1 MKELS
6 DIVQA
11 YSSVGEFGP
20 TAVLATLVKTEGLCY
35 RSPGARM
42 LLIEGGHQAGLLS
55 GRNIEKAL
63 HERARKVSA
72 SGHPETCSYQTE
84 EGETEGGAAE
94 AAYGVGIVLLEP
106 LSGQLDELPIRVL
119 RECLQERRHFRMGTV
134 FSAPTDA
141 AAHPGSRIVFS
152 QDGSRT
158 AMDLGEELA
167 LRLEKDLLSLPLDAL
182 PRPLT
187 YDSPEGPVEVLLEVL
202 LPPPAIAIFGGGLDS
217 CPLVKMSKELGWR
230 ASVID
235 PDPACANKGRFFL
248 ADEVVVAHPDQI
260 GDRVSLDE
268 RTVAVLATHNF
279 QHDLELL
286 ERLLATQAPYV
297 GVVGPRGRAKKLLA
311 ALAEKNP
318 TLARQAATRVF
329 APAGL
334 DIGAQTPQEIALA
347 ILAEVRTQLSGS
359 EGGPLR
365 NL

>member
-1 MKELS
+1 MKELA

-20 TAVLATLVKTEGLCY
+20 SAVLATLVKTEGLCY

-55 GRNIEKAL
+55 GRNIEKTL

-72 SGHPETCSYQTE
+72 AGHPEIYAYQPE
-84 EGETEGGAAE
+84 ETEGE
-94 AAYGVGIVLLEP
+94 AAAAATYGVGIVLLEP
-106 LSGQLDELPIRVL
+106 LSGQPDELPIRLL
-119 RECLQERRHFRMGTV
+119 RECVQQRRRFRVGTV
-134 FSAPTDA
+134 FSAPAESA
-141 AAHPGSRIVFS
+141 AGPGSRVVVSEEGKRTIVGV
-152 QDGSRT
+152 D
-158 AMDLGEELA
+158 DDLA
-167 LRLEKDLLSLPLDAL
+167 LRIEKDLLDLPTGAL
-182 PRPLT
+182 PRPKS
-187 YDSPEGPVEVLLEVL
+187 YDAPEGPVEVLLEVL

-248 ADEVVVAHPDQI
+248 ADEVVVAYPDQI
-260 GDRVSLDE
+260 DDRVNLDG

-279 QHDLELL
+279 GHDLELL
-286 ERLLATQAPYV
+286 GRLLATEAPYI
-297 GVVGPRGRAKKLLA
+297 GVVGPRGRAKKLLEA
-311 ALAEKNP
+311 LARQDPALAEK
-318 TLARQAATRVF
+318 AAVRVF

-347 ILAEVRTQLSGS
+347 ILAEVRTQLSGT

-365 NL
+365 EL

>member
-1 MKELS
+1 MKELA

-20 TAVLATLVKTEGLCY
+20 SAVLATLVKTEGLCY

-55 GRNIEKAL
+55 GRNIEKTL
-63 HERARKVSA
+63 HEQARKVSA
-72 SGHPETCSYQTE
+72 AGRPEIYSCQTE
-84 EGETEGGAAE
+84 EGDEGNTE
-94 AAYGVGIVLLEP
+94 AAYGLGLVLLEP
-106 LSGQLDELPIRVL
+106 LSGQPGELPIRVL
-119 RECLQERRHFRMGTV
+119 RECVQERRRFRMGTV
-134 FSAPTDA
+134 FSAPADA
-141 AAHPGSRIVFS
+141 AARPGSRLVIS

-158 AMDLGEELA
+158 VEDLGEELA
-167 LRLEKDLLSLPLDAL
+167 QRLERDLLDLPLDAL

-187 YDSPEGPVEVLLEVL
+187 YDSPAGLVEALLEVL

-260 GDRVSLDE
+260 DDRVSLDG

-286 ERLLATQAPYV
+286 ERLLATEAPYI
-297 GVVGPRGRAKKLLA
+297 GVVGPRDRAKRLLA
-311 ALAEKNP
+311 ALAKKNP
-318 TLARQAATRVF
+318 ALARQAAARVF

-365 NL
+365 DL